1 MDWSTLLVQAT
12 VNGMVVGLLYLLMAV
27 GFTLVFG
34 VMRIVNFAHGEFY
47 MLGAFAAY
55 FITAKAGL
63 PFLATL
69 AVTFI
74 GAVVLGILLEVL
86 VLKPFRQDEL
96 NGMITTIGLAMI
108 VQNLALMVFGPDPL
122 SMPAIVRGVTRMGG
136 VVIPTSRLYVVGF
149 ALAVLGFA
157 FSTRPTF
164 YALALA
170 VAILSTWGLYRLFRQ
185 PLGQAI
191 DSVAVNP
198 ALAEATGLSV
208 HRIQICCFV
217 AGCAIAAVAGILQS
231 RYIGYISPESFNTS
245 ISVGLII
252 MLVIGGRNSS
262 WGPLVGAIV
271 LTPLPELFR
280 GAVQTQHIFYGAAL
294 ILILRFMPGGLADL
308 PRRLF
313 TRDQR

>member
-149 ALAVLGFA
+149 ALAVLVLLYVFLKH
-157 FSTRPTF
+157 SRPGR
-164 YALALA
+164 ALRA
-170 VAILSTWGLYRLFRQ
+170 VVEDFEIASIQGIRSRIYY
-185 PLGQAI
+185 PLGF
-191 DSVAVNP
+191 
-198 ALAEATGLSV
+198 GLGV
-208 HRIQICCFV
+208 
-217 AGCAIAAVAGILQS
+217 GLAAVAGSLMAPLFSVSPFVGAAPLLKAFIVVILGGLGS
-231 RYIGYISPESFNTS
+231 IPGAAVAGMALGLVESYSSLFLNTS
-245 ISVGLII
+245 TADMLIFVLVI
-252 MLVIGGRNSS
+252 VMLVVR
-262 WGPLVGAIV
+262 P
-271 LTPLPELFR
+271 R
-280 GAVQTQHIFYGAAL
+280 G
-294 ILILRFMPGGLADL
+294 ILGQGEA
-308 PRRLF
+308 
-313 TRDQR
+313 